1 MQICKFALDP
11 PNATCNSV
19 VTQEAGAPERNGL
32 VAIAIDIDG
41 LMNSPRSSDLPNTVE
56 NSLIQQF
63 VETDISRQNEL
74 VLVNTSI
81 SWITE

>member
-11 PNATCNSV
+11 PNATSNSV

-56 NSLIQQF
+56 NSLIQH
-63 VETDISRQNEL
+63 ETDMSRQNEL